1 MNKIIDLNKTVY
13 DLVQE
18 TPEVKDVL
26 VSLGFSKITSPMA
39 LKVMGRVMTI
49 PKGAAMMG
57 IPMETIVRAF
67 AAHGITVKG
76 AASPK
81 PGEKETA
88 MQDHAEKIKQLLKRL
103 GSGEDFES
111 VRKDF
116 VADFGQVSAHDIMK
130 AEQLLIAEG
139 ENPARI
145 RKLCD
150 LHSTLFH
157 GRTEME
163 ILGEEKRKQ
172 AAGLSQIPSG
182 HPVDYF
188 FQENT
193 GLTKELNLLSVLLF
207 KGDKVRIIE
216 SLKTLKKVRVLYSKK
231 EELLMT
237 VLVRYG
243 VNGPSEVMWGVDD
256 GIRMD
261 LSRLLNR
268 LSKEEVSAVKG
279 SIQTVLTRMKE
290 MIYKEENI
298 LLPLCLSHF
307 TDEEWVDVYRDLH
320 EMGPAFIQEIPN
332 WQHGDEVL
340 SRRKAS
346 QNETEAVQDGT
357 LSFSGDGVNSPAGT
371 LTMAQVKSILSL
383 LPLDVTVIDEQEIN
397 RFYKNTDRVFSR
409 PLSTLNRPTY
419 DCHPP
424 YIKPMVERMIR
435 QFREGTSDKQ
445 VRTFPKNGKMV
456 TVTYAAM
463 RYENGNY
470 LGTVEFIQESEQK

>member
-346 QNETEAVQDGT
+346 QNEAEAVQDGT

-463 RYENGNY
+463 RDENGNY

>member
-1 MNKIIDLNKTVY
+1 MDKIVDLNKTVY

-18 TPEVKDVL
+18 FPEVKDVL
-26 VSLGFSKITSPMA
+26 ASLGFSKITSPMA

-57 IPMETIVRAF
+57 IPMETIIRAF
-67 AAHGITVKG
+67 ASRGLTVKD
-76 AASPK
+76 APPATES
-81 PGEKETA
+81 EQQAEI
-88 MQDHAEKIKQLLKRL
+88 QSHAEKIKQLLKRL
-103 GSGEDFES
+103 GAGEDFES

-116 VADFGQVSAHDIMK
+116 VTDFGQVSAHDIMK
-130 AEQLLIAEG
+130 AEQSLIAEG
-139 ENPARI
+139 EDPARI

-163 ILGEEKRKQ
+163 ILSEEKRKQ
-172 AAGLSQIPSG
+172 KAGLSQIPSG

-188 FQENT
+188 FHENT
-193 GLTKELNLLSVLLF
+193 ALTKELDLLSVLLF

-243 VNGPSEVMWGVDD
+243 VTGPSEVMWGVDD
-256 GIRMD
+256 EIRMD
-261 LSRLLNR
+261 LSRILHR
-268 LSKEEVSAVKG
+268 LTREEVSALKETIKAV
-279 SIQTVLTRMKE
+279 ITRMKE
-290 MIYKEENI
+290 MIYKEEHI
-298 LLPLCLSHF
+298 LFPLCLSHF

-320 EMGPAFIQEIPN
+320 EMGPAFIQEIPS
-332 WQHGDEVL
+332 WPHGDEVL

-346 QNETEAVQDGT
+346 QNGTEAIQDGT

-371 LTMAQVKSILSL
+371 LTMAQMKSILSL
-383 LPLDVTVIDEQEIN
+383 LPLDITVIDEQEIN

-435 QFREGTSDKQ
+435 QFKEGSSDKQ
-445 VRTFPKNGKMV
+445 VRTFPKDGKMV

-463 RYENGNY
+463 RDENGSY

>member
-1 MNKIIDLNKTVY
+1 
-13 DLVQE
+13 
-18 TPEVKDVL
+18 
-26 VSLGFSKITSPMA
+26 
-39 LKVMGRVMTI
+39 
-49 PKGAAMMG
+49 
-57 IPMETIVRAF
+57 
-67 AAHGITVKG
+67 
-76 AASPK
+76 
-81 PGEKETA
+81 

-157 GRTEME
+157 GRTEM
-163 ILGEEKRKQ
+163 EKRKQ

-256 GIRMD
+256 EIRMD

-279 SIQTVLTRMKE
+279 SIQTVLTRM
-290 MIYKEENI
+290 Y
-298 LLPLCLSHF
+298 
-307 TDEEWVDVYRDLH
+307 
-320 EMGPAFIQEIPN
+320 
-332 WQHGDEVL
+332 
-340 SRRKAS
+340 
-346 QNETEAVQDGT
+346 
-357 LSFSGDGVNSPAGT
+357 
-371 LTMAQVKSILSL
+371 
-383 LPLDVTVIDEQEIN
+383 
-397 RFYKNTDRVFSR
+397 
-409 PLSTLNRPTY
+409 
-419 DCHPP
+419 
-424 YIKPMVERMIR
+424 
-435 QFREGTSDKQ
+435 
-445 VRTFPKNGKMV
+445 
-456 TVTYAAM
+456 
-463 RYENGNY
+463 
-470 LGTVEFIQESEQK
+470 